1 MKRKLE
7 IAAEI
12 IFLLGLFAMPL
23 FIKSAM
29 FGFAKVPLG
38 TGTLSLKFK
47 IAITATAR
55 VRLNQWGE
63 TNENCSLV
71 FLRCG

>member
-1 MKRKLE
+1 MKRKFE

-29 FGFAKVPLG
+29 L
-38 TGTLSLKFK
+38 
-47 IAITATAR
+47 
-55 VRLNQWGE
+55 
-63 TNENCSLV
+63 
-71 FLRCG
+71 